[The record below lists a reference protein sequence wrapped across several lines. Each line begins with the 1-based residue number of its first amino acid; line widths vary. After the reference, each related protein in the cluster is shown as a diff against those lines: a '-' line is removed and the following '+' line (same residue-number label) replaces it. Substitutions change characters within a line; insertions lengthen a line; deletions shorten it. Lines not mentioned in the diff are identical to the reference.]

1 MMAHVSHRNENGKT
15 GDNDRTGTD
24 KIRDLSDRGAKAGER
39 MLDMTREQTEQARAT
54 GKHLMAET
62 RAAMGHGLDAAADT
76 VRKAGARTGSIARQA
91 QAEEAD
97 VANAWL
103 TLGRDQLEHNVE
115 TFKRMAAIRDMRELA
130 ELQQE
135 YVRVSLSRATQLFLR
150 QTVAAG
156 RLFASGRQAADRQ
169 T

>member
-1 MMAHVSHRNENGKT
+1 MAHVSHRNENGKT

-39 MLDMTREQTEQARAT
+39 MLDVTREQTEQARAT
-54 GKHLMAET
+54 GTHLMAET
-62 RAAMGHGLDAAADT
+62 RAAMGHGLDAAADA
-76 VRKAGARTGSIARQA
+76 VRKASGRTGPIARQT

-115 TFKRMAAIRDMRELA
+115 TLKRTAAIRDVRELA

-156 RLFASGRQAADRQ
+156 RLFAAGRQAADRQ
-169 T
+169 P

>member
-39 MLDMTREQTEQARAT
+39 MLDITREQTEQARAT
-54 GKHLMAET
+54 GTHVMAET
-62 RAAMGHGLDAAADT
+62 RTAMGHGLDAAADT
-76 VRKAGARTGSIARQA
+76 VRKAGERTGSIARQA

-135 YVRVSLSRATQLFLR
+135 YVRVSLSRVTQLVLR